1 MINMIGKKKNKIKSI
16 FFTLVT
22 IIILV
27 FIVAF
32 LTVMAERIQSTYP
45 SKLITDNAKL
55 YFNNKKIASGK
66 ITGKM
71 LKKYKYGSE
80 LVIKTKITN
89 SNIINPVLFFNNNIN
104 AGVRVYVGN
113 KMVFEHGMKASKNSV
128 VCNDNMK
135 IPLMEDC
142 NNKTLKIVLRCTNT
156 GVFAK
161 IPEIYYMN
169 SKDADTRNVLGNI
182 AFELDGICLICLGIV
197 AIALF
202 IFNYGVDVTIKPIM
216 YVSIASICGG
226 LWILACY
233 QLLNIFVDSI
243 MVDFYAEYIAMY
255 IMLLFFNFYVA
266 EITCIKK
273 DKILLR
279 AMRYIWVIYTI
290 VAFTTQTCN
299 IWYMNDSIIGLQ
311 LTCLPI
317 VVCLIRHYLKKVY
330 GKNKEYAIL
339 YGSALLCGGVSIA
352 YCISHILKTSISLL
366 NILPI
371 LLFFFII
378 SGIINVI
385 MEMQKEYSNRAEKE
399 ALLELI
405 YIDKLT
411 GLHNRRALEKYEK
424 QIINDIDNTKY
435 IIYSIDLNRL
445 KYINDTYG
453 HAAGDNLIITFSE
466 QLKGVVG
473 DGDFCGRMGGDEFI
487 VIVNA
492 EKYEGKLEKKLKER
506 IDSYNEIS
514 GMEYELKYSIGKAM
528 YKVGGKE
535 TIDDCIRMADY
546 NMYEMKSMYM
556 KKNITNVTKKVPV
569 V

>member
-1 MINMIGKKKNKIKSI
+1 MTGKKKNKIKSI
-16 FFTLVT
+16 FFTFIT
-22 IIILV
+22 IAIIV
-27 FIVAF
+27 FVVAV
-32 LTVMAERIQSTYP
+32 LTVMADRMQLSYP
-45 SKLITDNAKL
+45 SILVTDNAKL
-55 YFNNKKIASGK
+55 YFNNKKIGNGILSGRMIK
-66 ITGKM
+66 N
-71 LKKYKYGSE
+71 YKYGSE
-80 LVIKTKITN
+80 LVIKSKITK
-89 SNIINPVLFFNNNIN
+89 STITNPVLFFNNNIN
-104 AGVRVYVGN
+104 AGVRVYVEN
-113 KMVFEHGMKASKNSV
+113 KMVFEHGMKAPKNSV

-161 IPEIYYMN
+161 IPNIYYIN

-182 AFELDGICLICLGIV
+182 AFELIGICLICIGIV

-202 IFNYGVDVTIKPIM
+202 IFNYGVEVIIKPVM

-243 MVDFYAEYIAMY
+243 MVDFYAEYIAFY
-255 IMLLFFNFYVA
+255 IMLLFFNFYVS
-266 EITCIKK
+266 EITCMKK
-273 DKILLR
+273 DKFFLKV
-279 AMRYIWVIYTI
+279 MRYIWVIYTI
-290 VAFTTQTCN
+290 IAFSTQICN

-317 VVCLIRHYLKKVY
+317 VICLIRHYVKKSR
-330 GKNKEYAIL
+330 GKNKGYAVL
-339 YGSALLCGGVSIA
+339 YGSALICAGTSIL

-378 SGIINVI
+378 SGIVNVI

-399 ALLELI
+399 ALLELV

-411 GLHNRRALEKYEK
+411 GLNNRRALDKYEK
-424 QIINDIDNTKY
+424 QIIKDIDNTKY

>member
-1 MINMIGKKKNKIKSI
+1 MTGKKKNKIKTI
-16 FFTLVT
+16 FFTFITIT
-22 IIILV
+22 IIVLV
-27 FIVAF
+27 VAI
-32 LTVMAERIQSTYP
+32 LTVMADRIRSRYP
-45 SKLITDNAKL
+45 SILITDNAKL
-55 YFNNKKIASGK
+55 YFNNKKIDNGILSGK
-66 ITGKM
+66 LIRN
-71 LKKYKYGSE
+71 YKYGSE
-80 LVIKTKITN
+80 LVIKSKITN
-89 SNIINPVLFFNNNIN
+89 STITNPVLFFNNNIN
-104 AGVRVYVGN
+104 AGVRVYVEN
-113 KMVFEHGMKASKNSV
+113 KMVFEHGMKAPKNSV

-161 IPEIYYMN
+161 IPNIYYIN

-182 AFELDGICLICLGIV
+182 AFELVGICLICVGIV

-202 IFNYGVDVTIKPIM
+202 VFNYGIEVIIKPVM
-216 YVSIASICGG
+216 YVSIASICSG

-255 IMLLFFNFYVA
+255 IMLLFFNYYVS
-266 EITCIKK
+266 EITCIQK
-273 DKILLR
+273 DKIFLKV
-279 AMRYIWVIYTI
+279 MRYVWVIDTI
-290 VAFTTQTCN
+290 IAFSTQICN

-317 VVCLIRHYLKKVY
+317 IICLIRYYVKKVR
-330 GKNKEYAIL
+330 GKNKGYAVL
-339 YGSALLCGGVSIA
+339 YGCALISGGTSIV

-371 LLFFFII
+371 LFFFFAM

-399 ALLELI
+399 ALLELV

-411 GLHNRRALEKYEK
+411 GLNNRRALDKYEK
-424 QIINDIDNTKY
+424 QIIKNIDNTKY

-473 DGDFCGRMGGDEFI
+473 EDDFCGRMGGDEFI
-487 VIVNA
+487 VIVNE
-492 EKYEGKLEKKLKER
+492 EKYEGKLEKKLKEKV
-506 IDSYNEIS
+506 DNYNEIS
-514 GMEYELKYSIGKAM
+514 GMEYELKYSIGKAK

-556 KKNITNVTKKVPV
+556 KKNITNITKNVPV